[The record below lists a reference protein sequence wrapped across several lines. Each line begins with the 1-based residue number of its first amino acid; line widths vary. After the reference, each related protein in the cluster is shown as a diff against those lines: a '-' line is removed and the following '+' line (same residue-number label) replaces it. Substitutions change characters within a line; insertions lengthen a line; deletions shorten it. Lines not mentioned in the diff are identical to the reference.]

1 MVILLDLRSKK
12 ITGKE
17 LEHRLDEIYITANKN
32 AIPADPEGPF
42 ITSGIRLGTAAITS
56 RGFVKEDMREI
67 ASLISAAAEENFA
80 DNVDALRARVDAL
93 CAKYPLYNEA

>member
-1 MVILLDLRSKK
+1 M
-12 ITGKE
+12 
-17 LEHRLDEIYITANKN
+17 
-32 AIPADPEGPF
+32 
-42 ITSGIRLGTAAITS
+42 
-56 RGFVKEDMREI
+56 KEDMREI